1 MRKKHPSSLIKSMI
15 NKITKYLTSLRFT
28 ILLIS
33 LLGVTFALG
42 LLIPQKS
49 LVKEIYFD
57 WQQNSPSIVAFLDTL
72 QLTEIYTSWLTLT
85 LWGLFFLNLSLVIWQ
100 RIPLIKKRI
109 EMPEARIV
117 APETAPGYIF
127 KKSYILPAGIDG
139 AAVIALLA
147 KRRYAVLGDEKGF
160 FAVKN
165 RYSPLAFAFF
175 HLSFFLIL
183 LGGAISFYTTFIG
196 YIDLSQGETFTGELE
211 RYNQAPS
218 PALPKLGSIPEAAF
232 TVTSITPQVV
242 RNTPTGI
249 SVKLLDARG
258 TTHDVGINTPY
269 KTDNTFFVFKHL
281 GMSPLFV
288 LKDASGKELDGAYC
302 KLDVLQGRQDHFSI
316 AGIKFTARFY
326 PDYVMENGVPS
337 TRTQEFKNPTFS
349 LIAENDGKKIGE
361 GIVPQNGALEFAG
374 YRLEMKELPFWVR
387 FYVIKERGVSIL
399 YTGLAIACCAVIW
412 RLLFYRREI
421 IAAVRDEEGKRRLV
435 VAAKS
440 EFYKSLAEDE
450 FDKMFGEIVG
460 KKKDEG

>member
-1 MRKKHPSSLIKSMI
+1 MFNKLIK
-15 NKITKYLTSLRFT
+15 NLASLRFT
-28 ILLIS
+28 IVLIC
-33 LLGVTFALG
+33 LLGVIFALG
-42 LLIPQKS
+42 LMIPQKS

-57 WQQNSPSIVAFLDTL
+57 WQQNSPALVAFLDAL

-85 LWGLFFLNLSLVIWQ
+85 LWGLFFLNLALVMWQ
-100 RIPLIKKRI
+100 RMPLVKKRI
-109 EMPEARIV
+109 EMPESRIV
-117 APETAPGYIF
+117 APETATGYF
-127 KKSYILPAGIDG
+127 FRGAYTLPDEIDG
-139 AAVIALLA
+139 PAVVSRLA
-147 KRRYAVLGDEKGF
+147 KRGYTVLGNETGF
-160 FAVKN
+160 FGVKN

-196 YIDLSQGETFTGELE
+196 YVDLAQGETFMGELE
-211 RYNQAPS
+211 RYNQS
-218 PALPKLGSIPEAAF
+218 PRPTLPKVGGIPAAAF

-288 LKDASGKELDGAYC
+288 VTDASGNDVDGAYF
-302 KLDVLQGRQDHFSI
+302 KLDVLQGRQDRFRL
-316 AGIKFTARFY
+316 AGYEFTTHFY
-326 PDYVMENGVPS
+326 PDYALEKGTPA
-337 TRTQEFKNPTFS
+337 TRSQEFNNPTFS
-349 LIAENDGKKIGE
+349 IVVERDGKKIGE
-361 GIVPQNGALEFAG
+361 GIVPKNGTMEFAG
-374 YRLEMKELPFWVR
+374 YRLEMRELPFWVR

-421 IAAVRDEEGKRRLV
+421 VGAIRNEAGERRLV

-450 FDKMFGEIVG
+450 FAKMFGEISTISG
-460 KKKDEG
+460 DRPA